1 MDIVTLEERLVDI
14 ELKLT
19 AQEDLVQTLN
29 EQVYQ
34 QQRQL
39 DELRA
44 LCSAL
49 VKRLSE
55 AARAADGAD
64 AYTQERPPHY

>member
-1 MDIVTLEERLVDI
+1 MTLEERLVEI

-34 QQRQL
+34 QQKQL
-39 DELRA
+39 SDLKA
-44 LCSAL
+44 LCAAL
-49 VKRLSE
+49 VKRLGE
-55 AARAADGAD
+55 VADDSGGPD